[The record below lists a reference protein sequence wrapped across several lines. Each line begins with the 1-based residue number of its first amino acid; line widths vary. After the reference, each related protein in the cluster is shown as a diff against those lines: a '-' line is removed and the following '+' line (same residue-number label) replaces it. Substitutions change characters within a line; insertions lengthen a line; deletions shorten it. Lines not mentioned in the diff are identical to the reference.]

1 MLLKA
6 LLEEKESREREDAE
20 GRRKMKEAKRLL
32 EVGMRRM
39 EGGRDWG
46 EAAGVKGEESVRN
59 LGKCWT

>member
-6 LLEEKESREREDAE
+6 LLEEKESREREDTE

-39 EGGRDWG
+39 EVGTWER
-46 EAAGVKGEESVRN
+46 
-59 LGKCWT
+59 L